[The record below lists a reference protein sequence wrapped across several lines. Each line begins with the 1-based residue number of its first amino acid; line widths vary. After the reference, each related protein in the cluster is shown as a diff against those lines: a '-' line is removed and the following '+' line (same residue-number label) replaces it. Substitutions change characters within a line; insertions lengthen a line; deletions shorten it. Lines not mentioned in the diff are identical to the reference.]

1 MKPMG
6 GSVDRK
12 VLLPPL
18 RADVLNAQRRA
29 RTEMSKATYRR
40 DSLKSDSGR
49 VRRVGFALLAVFLMM
64 SSVMSF
70 LVVNVTSSTVSAA
83 TLSSPLACTVSG
95 TSVIYG
101 LEFNGGI
108 YSMAVSGTKTTLT
121 STGVTLGSGGES
133 DINGLGI
140 ATGGAGAYAVSEDP
154 TGSGKTVH
162 VTVYWE
168 TTSGSG
174 SATVPALAGG
184 YVIGGAVDPAN
195 GIYYY
200 QETLTGSGGGYEGI
214 FAFNT
219 STDTAIGEVGTIT
232 LQSPTL
238 GNGDLTFDKQGDL
251 YAVEGANSSG
261 GTAPA
266 YVVVVTRAN
275 VPTTKTT
282 PVPVLTHK
290 LVTNTTAP
298 NGGVYDGLAS
308 TTTGHLWGNYST
320 SNSGALV
327 PINPENGSIGKAA
340 TYSGTS
346 SQLVDLASCAYTG
359 ELRAEKTIVGRVGS
373 GDQFELSISGGDL
386 PSAVTGTTSGT
397 ADGLQ
402 SQIAGP
408 VIGMSGLS
416 YTVSES
422 AADGADLTNY
432 ASSYSC
438 KDAAN
443 KTTVVASGTGTSTT
457 FTFPSV
463 MADSTTGPEVTCI
476 FKNAPALT
484 ITKVASP
491 TTYSAANQTIT
502 YTFVVT
508 NQTKATLTKV
518 KVTDLQS
525 TSSEHLATGPTC
537 KSLTSPTGTCT
548 SKTTTTLL
556 ASQSATFTATYKV
569 TTHDMTAG
577 SITDTATATGTL
589 SGKTVTSPPASAT
602 VSKVSPVTP
611 GFTTSVKAPSSTKLG
626 NSWND
631 AATVAGTSANGV
643 PNGSV
648 TFTFCTETSG
658 PCTGGSTVD
667 TLTSPTS
674 TTATANSATYTLP
687 STKAQKPTAV
697 GSYCYNAS
705 YAGGTNYNA
714 VSSQTDNECFTVTP
728 ITPTAFT
735 TTLKSPSTPTLGN
748 SWNDSATVAGNATGG
763 VPTGAVTFTFC
774 TETSGPCTG
783 GSTVDTLTS
792 PTKTTATAHSASYTL
807 PSTKAQKPTAIGS
820 YCYNAS
826 YAGAGN
832 YAGVS
837 PQTDNECFTVKG
849 VPKLVTSKIVSPAS
863 GTNVTPGEV
872 LTYTLTFANTKGTAA
887 APVNYTDNLAD
898 VLDDATVTTPPALA
912 TGSGLTVSSVS
923 GTKFTITGTVPAK
936 TVDTVTYKV
945 TVDAVTKDSGNHVLN
960 NYLVPTGT
968 TPPSTCKATNT
979 NCTTNAVPA
988 ITIVKTATPTTV
1000 SKVGQT
1006 ITYKFVAT
1014 NTGGTSLTKVS
1025 VTDKFTSPT
1034 TKDSL
1039 STPIKCIPATTT
1051 GTCTSSTTTANLGIG
1066 QHATFEV
1073 TYKVTSG
1080 DLANGV
1086 INNSATASG
1095 NSATPNNP
1103 TKTTKVTSPPSTAC
1117 VKTANLVTSKIVS
1130 PASGT
1135 NVTPGEVLTYTLT
1148 FANTKGTAAAP
1159 VNYTDNLADVLDD
1172 ATVTTPPALATGSGL
1187 TVSSISGTKFTI
1199 TGTVPA
1205 KTVDTVTYKVT
1216 VDAVTK
1222 DSGNHVLNNYLVPTG
1237 TTPPSTCKATN
1248 TNCTTNAVP
1257 AITIVKTATPTTVT
1271 KVGQTITY
1279 KFVATNTGG
1288 TSLTKVSVT
1297 DKFTSPTT
1305 KDSLVDT
1312 HQVHP
1317 GHNHGH
1323 LHLVDNHGQPGHRS
1337 ARHLRGDLQGHLWD
1351 LANGVINN
1359 SATASGNSATPNNP
1373 TKTTKVT
1380 SPPSTASWQDG
1391 RPGDLQVVSPASG
1404 TNVTPGAGAHLHPHL
1419 RQHKGDGTGPGQ
1431 LHRQPGRRARRRHG
1445 DHRAGGGHRLGP
1457 HRGLDLG
1464 WQVHDHRHSAGR
1476 RHRHRDLQGEGGRGG
1491 HRHRQPRAQ
1500 QLPGPHG
1507 HNTAAAPAR
1516 RQTPTAP
1523 PTRCRPSRSSR
1534 PPHRPW

>member
-1 MKPMG
+1 MG
-6 GSVDRK
+6 
-12 VLLPPL
+12 
-18 RADVLNAQRRA
+18 
-29 RTEMSKATYRR
+29 
-40 DSLKSDSGR
+40 
-49 VRRVGFALLAVFLMM
+49 
-64 SSVMSF
+64 
-70 LVVNVTSSTVSAA
+70 
-83 TLSSPLACTVSG
+83 LS
-95 TSVIYG
+95 IR
-101 LEFNGGI
+101 
-108 YSMAVSGTKTTLT
+108 
-121 STGVTLGSGGES
+121 
-133 DINGLGI
+133 
-140 ATGGAGAYAVSEDP
+140 P
-154 TGSGKTVH
+154 TGC
-162 VTVYWE
+162 
-168 TTSGSG
+168 
-174 SATVPALAGG
+174 
-184 YVIGGAVDPAN
+184 
-195 GIYYY
+195 YYY
-200 QETLTGSGGGYEGI
+200 QEPVTGSGGGYEGI

-266 YVVVVTRAN
+266 YVVVVTKAN

-298 NGGVYDGLAS
+298 NGGVYNGLAS
-308 TTTGHLWGNYST
+308 TTTGHLWGNYS
-320 SNSGALV
+320 SSSSGALV

-340 TYSGTS
+340 PYSGTS

-359 ELRAEKTIVGRVGS
+359 VLRAEKTIVGRVGS

-408 VIGMSGLS
+408 IIGMSGLS

-556 ASQSATFTATYKV
+556 AGQSATFTATYKV

-602 VSKVSPVTP
+602 VNKVSPVTP

-705 YAGGTNYNA
+705 YAGGANYNA

-837 PQTDNECFTVKG
+837 PQSDNECFTVKG
-849 VPKLVTSKIVSPAS
+849 VPNLVTSKIVSPAS

-923 GTKFTITGTVPAK
+923 GTKFTV
-936 TVDTVTYKV
+936 
-945 TVDAVTKDSGNHVLN
+945 
-960 NYLVPTGT
+960 
-968 TPPSTCKATNT
+968 
-979 NCTTNAVPA
+979 
-988 ITIVKTATPTTV
+988 
-1000 SKVGQT
+1000 
-1006 ITYKFVAT
+1006 
-1014 NTGGTSLTKVS
+1014 
-1025 VTDKFTSPT
+1025 
-1034 TKDSL
+1034 
-1039 STPIKCIPATTT
+1039 
-1051 GTCTSSTTTANLGIG
+1051 
-1066 QHATFEV
+1066 
-1073 TYKVTSG
+1073 
-1080 DLANGV
+1080 
-1086 INNSATASG
+1086 
-1095 NSATPNNP
+1095 
-1103 TKTTKVTSPPSTAC
+1103 
-1117 VKTANLVTSKIVS
+1117 
-1130 PASGT
+1130 
-1135 NVTPGEVLTYTLT
+1135 
-1148 FANTKGTAAAP
+1148 
-1159 VNYTDNLADVLDD
+1159 
-1172 ATVTTPPALATGSGL
+1172 
-1187 TVSSISGTKFTI
+1187 

-1297 DKFTSPTT
+1297 DKFTSPSSD
-1305 KDSLVDT
+1305 KVPVDT

-1337 ARHLRGDLQGHLWD
+1337 ARHLRGDLQGHLGGPGQRGDQQLVHRLGELGHTEQPDKDNKGD
-1351 LANGVINN
+1351 LA
-1359 SATASGNSATPNNP
+1359 AL
-1373 TKTTKVT
+1373 
-1380 SPPSTASWQDG
+1380 DG
-1391 RPGDLQVVSPASG
+1391 LGQNRQPGDLQIRL
-1404 TNVTPGAGAHLHPHL
+1404 AGL
-1419 RQHKGDGTGPGQ
+1419 
-1431 LHRQPGRRARRRHG
+1431 
-1445 DHRAGGGHRLGP
+1445 GH
-1457 HRGLDLG
+1457 
-1464 WQVHDHRHSAGR
+1464 Q
-1476 RHRHRDLQGEGGRGG
+1476 RD
-1491 HRHRQPRAQ
+1491 PR
-1500 QLPGPHG
+1500 
-1507 HNTAAAPAR
+1507 
-1516 RQTPTAP
+1516 
-1523 PTRCRPSRSSR
+1523 
-1534 PPHRPW
+1534 